1 MFKKLGSKLKEQKGF
16 TLIELLAVIV
26 ILGIIA
32 AIAIPA
38 ITSVIGK
45 SDNKAKV
52 QEGIQIIN
60 AAKLYVADT
69 RPAADDAAVDK
80 TKLAVYLDKVKE
92 DNYVVNIDYT
102 ASSGTYTYTLTT
114 HSSVA
119 LANKDGVA
127 GASEQ
132 ELLNYVK

>member
-1 MFKKLGSKLKEQKGF
+1 MIKKLSSKLKEQKGF

-38 ITSVIGK
+38 ITSVISK

-52 QEGIQIIN
+52 QEGIQIVN
-60 AAKLYVADT
+60 AAKLYIADT
-69 RPAADDAAVDK
+69 RPAANEDITHA
-80 TKLAVYLDKVKE
+80 KLGTYLDKVKV
-92 DNYVVNIDYT
+92 NGYTVKVVYT
-102 ASSGTYTYTLTT
+102 ASGNYTYTLTD
-114 HSSVA
+114 HPA
-119 LANKDGVA
+119 EDLADKGTD

-132 ELLNYVK
+132 ELLEYVK

>member
-1 MFKKLGSKLKEQKGF
+1 MLKKLGSKLKEQKGF

-69 RPAADDAAVDK
+69 RPAAGDIDK
-80 TKLAVYLDKVKE
+80 VQLVEYLDKVQDDTYE
-92 DNYVVNIDYT
+92 VAIGLT
-102 ASSGTYTYTLTT
+102 ASGKYTYTLKT
-114 HSSVA
+114 HEAVA
-119 LANKDGVA
+119 LADQDDPSDGA
-127 GASEQ
+127 TEQ
-132 ELLNYVK
+132 ELLEYTK